1 MRAYGN
7 RRGPLLAC
15 AVAAGMAP
23 ASHAAAQDISLNY
36 ERLSS
41 MEEPIAFEIGDV
53 TVAVT
58 GLLDAPLSLDGE
70 DDASVDAGIVGNVQA
85 SALTQLQNRWRVSL
99 TYFGQYTTDD
109 AFASPPGDR
118 YTDRAA
124 LSVGGV
130 WGTVAGGNVS
140 GIVREG
146 TRRGRGA
153 GNAALAF
160 DDALGGLAE
169 WGGGYTGRFGPWV
182 VGAAVDE
189 DADFEIGAVFRRP
202 MDNTDYRLTLRIG
215 QGVHAAADGSRGF
228 DSTAIGAVGEV
239 IYGSLSFDVGLG
251 HERLASSGPD
261 AERWYLSS
269 GSAARP
275 ACSAGPSRRIT
286 AASKA
291 STRSPRRSAPNTTW
305 PGACPPIS
313 GSTTRKPKSTSTTPA
328 SSTPGTPKQ
337 PSRSDTVFRARRRVP
352 SRRHALRYAP
362 AEATQGEDTVRSLI
376 TPPSSRA
383 GPEGTVSRD
392 TRRLPERPIDTFK
405 PTRVGDAG
413 GGSVR
418 AGCASDRKA

>member
-1 MRAYGN
+1 MRAYRN

-23 ASHAAAQDISLNY
+23 AGFAAAQDISLNY

-41 MEEPIAFEIGDV
+41 MEEPIAFEMGDV
-53 TVAVT
+53 TVALT

-70 DDASVDAGIVGNVQA
+70 DGASVDAGLIGNAEV
-85 SALTQLQNRWRVSL
+85 SALAQLQNRWRVSL
-99 TYFGQYTTDD
+99 TYFGQYVTDG
-109 AFASPPGDR
+109 AFASPPDDR

-189 DADFEIGAVFRRP
+189 DADFEIGATFRRP
-202 MDNTDYRLTLRIG
+202 MDNTDHRLTLRIG
-215 QGVHAAADGSRGF
+215 RGVYAAADGSRSF

-251 HERLASSGPD
+251 YERLASSGPD

-269 GSAARP
+269 GIRGKTGVFGWSVEAHYGRIEGEHEVSAALGARYDL
-275 ACSAGPSRRIT
+275 ARGLSANLGLNH
-286 AASKA
+286 AKA
-291 STRSPRRSAPNTTW
+291 GVDVGDTRLLD
-305 PGACPPIS
+305 
-313 GSTTRKPKSTSTTPA
+313 TR
-328 SSTPGTPKQ
+328 
-337 PSRSDTVFRARRRVP
+337 DTKAVL
-352 SRRHALRYAP
+352 SLRY
-362 AEATQGEDTVRSLI
+362 S
-376 TPPSSRA
+376 
-383 GPEGTVSRD
+383 
-392 TRRLPERPIDTFK
+392 F
-405 PTRVGDAG
+405 
-413 GGSVR
+413 
-418 AGCASDRKA
+418 